1 MAKHKGDT
9 FAIAAPKYQAPK
21 EVHIEKVTGGVIV
34 KHYTPD
40 GSSRKSVASNMDEAS
55 KIAKKILGS

>member
-34 KHYTPD
+34 KHYTQEV
-40 GSSRKSVASNMDEAS
+40 SS
-55 KIAKKILGS
+55 IQYG